1 MNKIETIV
9 EEYADWQNGVAVE
22 HESRLVR
29 NVALVGQVSRNG
41 HAYSEGAL
49 QAATGLYERK
59 PVFLD
64 HSSDARRPHER
75 STRDLVGSIVNSRYA
90 EGRIRG
96 DIRVLDTDSGRTFL
110 ALAESDTPGVGMS
123 HVVLAHRS
131 ADGKEVERIEDV
143 ISVDA
148 VVGPATTTTFRES
161 TSSSQVTNSEPDN
174 ERAALL
180 NCERD
185 VVAEYPSGEITELQN
200 QLERLR
206 AERDELQSR
215 LDRHETALRS
225 ESFRQEWR
233 QAAAETGLP
242 DYAITDEFLRQLETL
257 EDDGSRR
264 LLLRERVELLQRA
277 SVDQP
282 RSALRAAVGEGQGRP
297 TDDDFVAAV
306 RGLRRSGTVLAR

>member
-9 EEYADWQNGVAVE
+9 EECADWQSGVAVE

-161 TSSSQVTNSEPDN
+161 TSSSQVTSNEPDGN
-174 ERAALL
+174 RAALL
-180 NCERD
+180 KRKRD
-185 VVAEYPSGEITELQN
+185 VASGEITELQN
-200 QLERLR
+200 QLAQLR

-215 LDRHETALRS
+215 LDQHETALRS

-233 QAAAETGLP
+233 RTAAETGLP

-282 RSALRAAVGEGQGRP
+282 RSALRAAVGKGQGRP
-297 TDDDFVAAV
+297 TDNEFVAAV